1 MATFRVHSLSLPSS
15 IIRLLLPLCLLY
27 GCPSKQA
34 PVAAIHPERAPLIIV
49 LDDRSG
55 TIDRQGIVK
64 ADALFYND
72 VASNLQTFCP
82 GSILAVVLCGNPQP
96 AARSSFRFDA
106 DTFRIF
112 TPGDDA
118 NLEERYFAR
127 LSKDSI
133 LLARNQR
140 REAFIARIDRH
151 IFQYQPDGADVT
163 LLDDA
168 LLRVRNII
176 DSPIHA
182 QRPKLIVVLSDGI
195 NENALGEAIP
205 FARKFTKDTD
215 DASLQ
220 IVLNSW
226 ENPDISTFEHANV
239 PLQRT
244 ESLPDAQR
252 CISEFIRQNK
262 I

>member
-1 MATFRVHSLSLPSS
+1 MATFRLHPLSLSSTIL
-15 IIRLLLPLCLLY
+15 RLLLPACLLFA
-27 GCPSKQA
+27 CARKQA
-34 PVAAIHPERAPLIIV
+34 PAAIHPERAPLIIV

-55 TIDRQGIVK
+55 TIDQQGIVK
-64 ADALFYND
+64 ADAFFYNE
-72 VASNLQTFCP
+72 VAGSLQTFCP

-96 AARSSFRFDA
+96 AAKSSFRFDA

-112 TPGDDA
+112 TLGDDA
-118 NLEERYFAR
+118 NLEERYYAR
-127 LSKDSI
+127 LSNDSI
-133 LLARNQR
+133 VTARNQR
-140 REAFIARIDRH
+140 QQAFIARIDRH

-163 LLDDA
+163 LLDEA

-176 DSPIHA
+176 DSPIHS
-182 QRPKLIVVLSDGI
+182 QRPKLLVVLSDGI
-195 NENALGEAIP
+195 NENAFGDPIP
-205 FARKFTKDTD
+205 FAQKFTKDSD

-226 ENPDISTFEHANV
+226 ENSDISIFEHATV

-252 CISEFIRQNK
+252 CIQEFIRQNK

>member
-1 MATFRVHSLSLPSS
+1 MATFRLHPLSLPSS
-15 IIRLLLPLCLLY
+15 IICLLLCA
-27 GCPSKQA
+27 CSHEQA
-34 PVAAIHPERAPLIIV
+34 PVATFRPERAPLIIV

-55 TIDRQGIVK
+55 TIDQQGIVK
-64 ADALFYND
+64 ADAFFYNE
-72 VASNLQTFCP
+72 VANGLQTFCP

-96 AARSSFRFDA
+96 EAKSSFRFDA

-118 NLEERYFAR
+118 NLEERYYAR
-127 LSKDSI
+127 LSKDSL

-151 IFQYQPDGADVT
+151 IFQYQPNGVDVT

-182 QRPKLIVVLSDGI
+182 HRPKLVVILSDGI
-195 NENALGEAIP
+195 NENAFGEAIP
-205 FARKFTKDTD
+205 FARKFTKNDD

-226 ENPDISTFEHANV
+226 ENSDISIFEHATV